1 MNKCLYC
8 YQPLLEGEIDFH
20 TKCSKKFFGVN
31 NPPTLSFGKNDLKVM
46 AQQIIVKSIAVTGVQ
61 AKLSLDIEKI
71 DSKHS
76 RLTVVGLWGNYI
88 LKPPTDAYE
97 QLPEN
102 EDLTMKLASL
112 CGIKTAEHSLIRLES
127 GELAYLTKRF
137 DRTKKEKIHVE
148 DLCQLTE
155 TLTEHK
161 YRSSMEKV
169 GKTIRKFSS
178 NAGFDI
184 ISFFELSIFCFL
196 TGNADMHLK
205 NFSLL
210 HTPTGEIQFAP
221 AYDLLS
227 TKLVMPEDLE
237 EMALTV
243 NGRKNRLKREDFD
256 VFASTLGINE
266 KVKNNVYKRFSDKII
281 PMQTLIDKSFLGEEM
296 KETYKTLIQ
305 TRGERL
311 DFLIKE

>member
-1 MNKCLYC
+1 MMNKCLYC

-20 TKCSKKFFGVN
+20 TKCSKKFFELN
-31 NPPTLSFGKNDLKVM
+31 NPPMLPFGKNDLKLM
-46 AQQIIVKSIAVTGVQ
+46 AKEVIAKSITVTGVQ
-61 AKLSLDIEKI
+61 AKLSLDIEQI
-71 DSKHS
+71 DGKQS

-88 LKPPTDAYE
+88 LKPPTEIYE

-102 EDLTMKLASL
+102 EDLSMKLATL

-137 DRTKKEKIHVE
+137 DRTKSGKIHVE
-148 DLCQLTE
+148 DFCQLTE

-161 YRSSMEKV
+161 YRSSMEKI

-178 NAGFDI
+178 NAGFDL

-210 HTPTGEIQFAP
+210 YAQSGEIQFAP
-221 AYDLLS
+221 AYDLVS
-227 TKLVMPEDLE
+227 TKLVIPDDE
-237 EMALTV
+237 EMALTI

-256 VFASTLGINE
+256 VFAKNLGINE
-266 KVKNNVYKRFSDKII
+266 KVKDNIYKKFSNKI
-281 PMQTLIDKSFLGEEM
+281 PAMKVLVDESFLSEEM
-296 KETYKTLIQ
+296 KEIYKTLIQ

-311 DFLIKE
+311 DFLTKE